1 MTAHRF
7 DAAVLDSGDV
17 FWQPWMVGR
26 DWTPADAH
34 LPWVPLS
41 QAGDIATYPLRAMLD
56 TLLADLESGSG
67 IPEDVATRLPAFAPA

>member
-34 LPWVPLS
+34 MPWVPLS
-41 QAGDIATYPLRAMLD
+41 RAGEIGTHPLRDLLD
-56 TLLADLESGSG
+56 ALESGSW
-67 IPEDVATRLPAFAPA
+67 IPDEVDIRLPAFATA